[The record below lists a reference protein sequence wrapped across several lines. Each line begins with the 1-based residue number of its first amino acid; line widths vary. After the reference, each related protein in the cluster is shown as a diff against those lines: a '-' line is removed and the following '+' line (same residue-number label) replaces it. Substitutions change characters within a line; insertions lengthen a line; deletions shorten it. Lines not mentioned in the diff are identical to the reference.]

1 MSEKVQFQT
10 NVPIDVALKYND
22 GKEVTGQYGDQVLYT
37 LTDGRVMYVPPIV
50 KKKIDELGI
59 GRGELFTITKA
70 EKKNGTRR
78 TIEWVVGTD
87 GSGDR
92 KPQRRDQQPNGTA
105 PAQRRGGGGSTPT
118 NGNGHRPSS
127 LSEAKGFLVTGPRA
141 VPATGIGSSGGRS
154 GCDRTLC
161 ERVRSGSAVY
171 QRRSTRDRAEHLH
184 DRREV
189 GVRMVVSAQRAPF
202 TIARR

>member
-1 MSEKVQFQT
+1 MSEKLQFQT
-10 NVPIDVALKYND
+10 NVAIDVALKYND

-59 GRGELFTITKA
+59 GRGEQFTITKM

-105 PAQRRGGGGSTPT
+105 SAQRRGVAGSAPG
-118 NGNGHRPSS
+118 NGSGHRPSS
-127 LSEAKGFLVTGPRA
+127 GNEAKGFLVSGQGQFLLQALAAAVDVAAATERYANACGLELQFTSEDLREIGLSIYTTGA
-141 VPATGIGSSGGRS
+141 K
-154 GCDRTLC
+154 
-161 ERVRSGSAVY
+161 
-171 QRRSTRDRAEHLH
+171 
-184 DRREV
+184 
-189 GVRMVVSAQRAPF
+189 
-202 TIARR
+202 